1 MRKRTVLVTGATGY
15 IGGRLVPALV
25 DRGYHVRCLVRHP
38 EKARGR
44 FDERVEIVGG
54 DLLQPSSLS
63 AEQFDAGTAYYLV
76 HALASSGDLSE
87 EETAAATNFVRS
99 ALEGGV
105 ERIIYLGALGSGS
118 TSSPH
123 LATRHDV
130 GRILRDS
137 GIPTIELRASIVLGS
152 GSLSFE
158 MIRALVE
165 RLPIMITPRWVS
177 RQAQP
182 IAIEDVISYLV
193 AALEVPLATSEVVE
207 IGGADRAS
215 YRDMLLEYARQRGL
229 RRAIIPVKVLTPRL
243 SSLWLKLIT
252 PLHARAGRRLIESVR
267 EDTIVRSTRAHE
279 LFRDVKPRGMRAA
292 FQRALANEDRE
303 FVETHWSDPA
313 SSRGRS
319 QSWHGVRFGMRR
331 VDSRA
336 IDVSVSA
343 RQAFAPIARI
353 GGTTGWY
360 YANALWRLR
369 GFADLLLG
377 GVGVRRGRR
386 HPERLLPG
394 DALDFWRVEEMIPDQ
409 LLRLHAEMKLPG
421 RAWLQFEVSGE
432 SPVVIR
438 QTATFD
444 PIGLFGL
451 LYWYAL
457 YPVHALMF
465 AGMLR
470 AIARSAEE
478 KPKEARTRVR

>member
-1 MRKRTVLVTGATGY
+1 MHKRTVLVTGATGY

-25 DRGYHVRCLVRHP
+25 HRGYHVRCLVRHP

-44 FDERVEIVGG
+44 FDRSVEIVGG
-54 DLLQPSSLS
+54 DLLQPASLS
-63 AEQFDAGTAYYLV
+63 VEHFDAGTAYYLV
-76 HALASSGDLSE
+76 HALASSGDLGE
-87 EETAAATNFVRS
+87 EEAAAATNFVHS
-99 ALEGGV
+99 AHEGGV
-105 ERIIYLGALGSGS
+105 ERIIYLGALGSGA

-123 LATRHDV
+123 LTSRHDV

-165 RLPIMITPRWVS
+165 RLPVMITPRWVS

-193 AALEVPLATSEVVE
+193 AALEVPMVTSEIVE

-229 RRAIIPVKVLTPRL
+229 RRTIIPVKILTPRL

-267 EDTIVRSTRAHE
+267 EDTIVRDTRAHE
-279 LFRDVKPRGMRAA
+279 LFPDVQPRGMQGA

-303 FVETHWSDPA
+303 FVETHWSDPV
-313 SSRGRS
+313 SSRGRA
-319 QSWHGVRFGMRR
+319 QSWHGVRFGVRR

-336 IDVSVSA
+336 AEVKVSA

-353 GGTTGWY
+353 GGATGWY

-386 HPERLLPG
+386 HPERLLAG
-394 DALDFWRVEEMIPDQ
+394 DALDFWRVEAVIPDQ

-421 RAWLQFEVSGE
+421 RAWLQFEVSGDG
-432 SPVVIR
+432 PVVIR

-478 KPKEARTRVR
+478 RPQAQR

>member
-1 MRKRTVLVTGATGY
+1 MRKQTVLVTGATGY

-25 DRGYHVRCLVRHP
+25 QRGYHVRCLVRHP
-38 EKARGR
+38 EKACGR
-44 FDERVEIVGG
+44 FDESVEIVGG
-54 DLLQPSSLS
+54 DLLQYESLS
-63 AEQFDAGTAYYLV
+63 VEHFDAGTAYYLV
-76 HALASSGDLSE
+76 HALATSGDLGE
-87 EETAAATNFVRS
+87 EEVAAATNFVRS
-99 ALEGGV
+99 ARDGGV

-118 TSSPH
+118 ASSPH

-137 GIPTIELRASIVLGS
+137 GIPTLEFRASIVLGS

-165 RLPIMITPRWVS
+165 RLPVMITPRWVS
-177 RQAQP
+177 RRAQP

-193 AALEVPLATSEVVE
+193 AALEVPLAASEIVE

-229 RRAIIPVKVLTPRL
+229 RRAIVPVPVLTPRL

-267 EDTIVRSTRAHE
+267 EDTIVRDTRARE
-279 LFRDVKPRGMRAA
+279 LFAGVKPHGMRAA

-303 FVETHWSDPA
+303 FFETHWSDPD
-313 SSRGRS
+313 SSRGHS
-319 QSWHGVRFGMRR
+319 QSWHGVRFGARR

-336 IDVSVSA
+336 VEVNVSA

-360 YANALWRLR
+360 YANALWRVR
-369 GFADLLLG
+369 GFADLLFG

-386 HPERLLPG
+386 HPERLLAG
-394 DALDFWRVEEMIPDQ
+394 DALDFWRVEEIIPDR

-421 RAWLQFEVSGE
+421 RAWLQFEVSDA

-478 KPKEARTRVR
+478 QPKTAQTQR

>member
-1 MRKRTVLVTGATGY
+1 MPKRTILVTGATGY

-25 DRGYHVRCLVRHP
+25 QRGHRVRCLVRRP
-38 EKARGR
+38 EKTRGR
-44 FDERVEIVGG
+44 FDDSVEIVGG
-54 DLLQPSSLS
+54 DLLHHESLS
-63 AEQFDAGTAYYLV
+63 AEQFDVGTAYYLV
-76 HALASSGDLSE
+76 HALASPGDLGE
-87 EETAAATNFVRS
+87 EEAAAATNFVR
-99 ALEGGV
+99 AARDGGV

-118 TSSPH
+118 ASSPH

-137 GIPTIELRASIVLGS
+137 GIPTLEFRASIVLGS

-165 RLPIMITPRWVS
+165 RLPVMITPQWVS
-177 RQAQP
+177 RRAQP

-193 AALEVPLATSEVVE
+193 AGVEVPLDASEIVE

-215 YRDMLLEYARQRGL
+215 YRDMLMEYARQRGL
-229 RRAIIPVKVLTPRL
+229 RRLIVPVPVLTPTL
-243 SSLWLKLIT
+243 SGLWLKLIT

-267 EDTIVRSTRAHE
+267 EDTIVRDTRASE
-279 LFRDVKPRGMRAA
+279 LFPDVKPRGMCAA
-292 FQRALANEDRE
+292 FERALANEDRD
-303 FVETHWSDPA
+303 FAETYWADPS

-319 QSWHGVRFGMRR
+319 HDWHGVRFGVRR

-336 IDVSVSA
+336 VEVDVTA

-369 GFADLLLG
+369 GFADLVLG

-386 HPERLLPG
+386 HPERLRAG
-394 DALDFWRVEEMIPDQ
+394 DALDFWRVEEVIPDR

-421 RAWLQFEVSGE
+421 RAWLQFEVSGDG
-432 SPVVIR
+432 PVVIR

-457 YPVHALMF
+457 YPVHVLMF

-470 AIARSAEE
+470 AIARSAR
-478 KPKEARTRVR
+478 AS

>member
-15 IGGRLVPALV
+15 VGGRLVPALV
-25 DRGYHVRCLVRHP
+25 RRGYRVRCLVREP

-44 FDERVEIVGG
+44 FEPGVEIVGG
-54 DLLQPSSLS
+54 DLLQPDSLS
-63 AEQFDAGTAYYLV
+63 VEHFDAGAAYYLV
-76 HALASSGDLSE
+76 HALASSGDLRE

-99 ALEGGV
+99 ALGAGV
-105 ERIIYLGALGSGS
+105 ERLVYLGGLGSEA
-118 TSSPH
+118 TTSPH

-137 GIPTIELRASIVLGS
+137 GIPTLEFRASIVLGS

-165 RLPIMITPRWVS
+165 RLPVMVAPLWVG
-177 RQAQP
+177 RRAQP
-182 IAIEDVISYLV
+182 IAIEDVLAYLV

-215 YRDMLLEYARQRGL
+215 YRDMLLEYAHQRGL
-229 RRAIIPVKVLTPRL
+229 RRAIIPVKVLTPTL
-243 SSLWLKLIT
+243 SSWWLRLIT

-267 EDTIVRSTRAHE
+267 EDTIVRDPRARE
-279 LFRDVKPRGMRAA
+279 LFPDVKPRGMRAA

-303 FVETHWSDPA
+303 FAETHWSDPV

-319 QSWHGVRFGMRR
+319 QSWHGVRFGVRR

-336 IDVSVSA
+336 VEVNVTA

-369 GFADLLLG
+369 GFADLLAG
-377 GVGVRRGRR
+377 GVGMRRGRR
-386 HPERLLPG
+386 HPERLLAG
-394 DALDFWRVEEMIPDQ
+394 DALDFWRVDEMIPDR

-421 RAWLQFEVSGE
+421 RAWLQFEVSGVG
-432 SPVVIR
+432 PVVIR

-478 KPKEARTRVR
+478 RPKASQTW

>member
-1 MRKRTVLVTGATGY
+1 MRKRPVLVTGATGY

-25 DRGYHVRCLVRHP
+25 DRGYRVRCLVRQP
-38 EKARGR
+38 QKARGR
-44 FDERVEIVGG
+44 FQSSVEIVGG
-54 DLLQPSSLS
+54 DLLQPDSLS
-63 AEQFDAGTAYYLV
+63 VEQFDAGAAYYLV
-76 HALASSGDLSE
+76 HALASSGNLRE
-87 EETAAATNFVRS
+87 EETAGATNFVRF
-99 ALEGGV
+99 ARQAGV
-105 ERIIYLGALGSGS
+105 ERLIYLGGLGSAAP
-118 TSSPH
+118 SSSH

-137 GIPTIELRASIVLGS
+137 GIPTLELRASIVLGS

-165 RLPIMITPRWVS
+165 RLPVMITPRWVS

-193 AALEVPLATSEVVE
+193 AALEIPLTTSEIVE

-215 YRDMLLEYARQRGL
+215 YRDMLEEYARHRGL
-229 RRAIIPVKVLTPRL
+229 RRKIIPVKVLTPKL
-243 SSLWLKLIT
+243 SGAWLALIT
-252 PLHARAGRRLIESVR
+252 PLHARAGRRLIDSVR
-267 EDTIVRSTRAHE
+267 EDTIVRDARARE
-279 LFRDVKPRGMRAA
+279 MFPDVKPRGMRAA

-303 FVETHWSDPA
+303 FAETHWSDPV
-313 SSRGRS
+313 SSHGRIRD
-319 QSWHGVRFGMRR
+319 WHGVRFGARR

-336 IDVSVSA
+336 VELNVSA

-353 GGTTGWY
+353 GGTTGWH

-369 GFADLLLG
+369 GFADLLAG

-386 HPERLLPG
+386 HPERLLAG
-394 DALDFWRVEEMIPDQ
+394 DALDFWRVEEMIPDR

-421 RAWLQFEVSGE
+421 RAWLQFEVSGAG
-432 SPVVIR
+432 PVVIR

-470 AIARSAEE
+470 AIARSAE
-478 KPKEARTRVR
+478 KGPKAAQTRR

>member
-25 DRGYHVRCLVRHP
+25 HRGYRVRCLVRQP

-44 FDERVEIVGG
+44 FGPSVEIVGG
-54 DLLQPSSLS
+54 DLLQPDSLS
-63 AEQFDAGTAYYLV
+63 VEQFDAGTAYYLV
-76 HALASSGDLSE
+76 HALASSGNLRE
-87 EETAAATNFVRS
+87 EETAGATNFVHS
-99 ALEGGV
+99 ARQAGV
-105 ERIIYLGALGSGS
+105 ERLIYLGGLGSAA
-118 TSSPH
+118 TSSAH

-137 GIPTIELRASIVLGS
+137 GIPTLELRASIVLGS

-165 RLPIMITPRWVS
+165 RLPVMITPRWVS

-193 AALEVPLATSEVVE
+193 AALEIPLATSEIVE

-215 YRDMLLEYARQRGL
+215 YRDMLLEYARHRGL
-229 RRAIIPVKVLTPRL
+229 RRTIIPVKVLTPKL
-243 SSLWLKLIT
+243 SGAWLALIT

-267 EDTIVRSTRAHE
+267 EDTIVRDTRARE
-279 LFRDVKPRGMRAA
+279 MFPDVKPRGMRAA

-303 FVETHWSDPA
+303 FAETHWSDPA
-313 SSRGRS
+313 SSRGHTRN
-319 QSWHGVRFGMRR
+319 WHGVRFGVRR

-336 IDVSVSA
+336 VEVNVSA

-369 GFADLLLG
+369 GFADLLAG

-386 HPERLLPG
+386 HPERLLAG
-394 DALDFWRVEEMIPDQ
+394 DALDFWRVEEMIPDR

-421 RAWLQFEVSGE
+421 RAWLQFEVSGAG
-432 SPVVIR
+432 PVVIR

-470 AIARSAEE
+470 AIAQSAEE
-478 KPKEARTRVR
+478 RPKAAQTQR